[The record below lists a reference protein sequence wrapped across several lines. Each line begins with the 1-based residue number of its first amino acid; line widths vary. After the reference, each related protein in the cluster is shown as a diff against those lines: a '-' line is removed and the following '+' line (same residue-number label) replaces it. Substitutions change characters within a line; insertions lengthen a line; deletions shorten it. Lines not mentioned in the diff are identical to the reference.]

1 MHHRREC
8 KGAGRGLGGLRTL
21 GTRLPL
27 RCVSMSADPGSSTPT
42 VEPDEIRRVSVTE
55 ARALAASGRAV
66 LVDTRDRRLYDNA
79 HLPGAISLPLA
90 QIEAT
95 DSAGPP
101 EAVAILYC
109 A

>member
-1 MHHRREC
+1 
-8 KGAGRGLGGLRTL
+8 
-21 GTRLPL
+21 
-27 RCVSMSADPGSSTPT
+27 MSADPGSSTPT

-90 QIEAT
+90 QIAAT
-95 DSAGPP
+95 DGDVPASAGPP

>member
-1 MHHRREC
+1 
-8 KGAGRGLGGLRTL
+8 
-21 GTRLPL
+21 
-27 RCVSMSADPGSSTPT
+27 MSADPGSSTAT

-55 ARALAASGRAV
+55 ARALAASGRAD

-90 QIEAT
+90 QIAAT
-95 DSAGPP
+95 DGDVPASAGPP
-101 EAVAILYC
+101 DAVAILYC